1 MGEYIGGETAS
12 QWEYKR
18 PVVDLIVVASVYVVP
33 VGQGTAAVQSGKR
46 WLNQIGWYC
55 KKILHSIEIRHY

>member
-1 MGEYIGGETAS
+1 MGEYIGGETS

-33 VGQGTAAVQSGKR
+33 VGQGTAEVQSGK
-46 WLNQIGWYC
+46 
-55 KKILHSIEIRHY
+55 K